1 MSEDITY
8 CSNEK
13 CENTK
18 CERHTIN
25 IKLHWLHHSYADF
38 RECES
43 WKKGGAENEI

>member
-18 CERHTIN
+18 CERHPIN
-25 IKLHWLHHSYADF
+25 INLHWLHHSYADF

-43 WKKGGAENEI
+43 WKKGGDKKC